1 MLNKFCSLSQ
11 KGEAVWI
18 NDVRAAFDADKNA
31 RPLTLRLT
39 YLDGS
44 VCGYDCPVPRWS
56 NAQERNFIRDYLT
69 ARIFNV
75 LSCWSGRELTVYFDT
90 NDTEMAALVEECIA
104 AFRSVPGLKKVLNV
118 AARLCR
124 GTGNAPFEM
133 KTGDIAA
140 MSELK
145 STVEKNAGQLGG
157 RLRAAVDGCA
167 HGAYCGMDVGGTDIK
182 LAVSLDGRLVAVKEY
197 DWNPAA
203 SPTAEGI
210 TEPMLRLIRL
220 MRACVIADGLPHD
233 AECVKLLTAALRRD
247 AADAEMD
254 AAIIACESAAAEL
267 PLFSGIGLSFPDVV
281 INDRILGGETPKT
294 KGMRENT
301 VLDYETEFAKLA
313 SVSESMGRYCVD
325 GVKVR
330 IINDGPMAAF
340 SAAAELA
347 QDGDAQLGESGV
359 IAHSLGTD
367 LGSGWIKADG
377 EIPAIPLELYD
388 LLLDLGS
395 AKQKEYAPEDLR
407 SVRNENSG
415 LAGVRRY
422 LGQAAAY
429 RMAQQLEPALLDGF
443 TEERGA
449 VLSIITAPEDMRKP
463 CLEHIMNAATYGD
476 EAACEIFRRVGA
488 NLAQLT
494 KEMEYLLDTG
504 TDRRFLFGRFVK
516 NESCFR
522 LIREGFAEVMPEVS
536 LIAAD
541 DGLARSGL
549 MRQLAAREDV
559 TVAQFAQ
566 AVSAIYYSRM

>member
-11 KGEAVWI
+11 NGEAVWI
-18 NDVRAAFDADKNA
+18 SDVRAAFDADKNA
-31 RPLTLRLT
+31 LSLVLRLT
-39 YLDGS
+39 CLDGS
-44 VCGYDCPVPRWS
+44 LRSYDCSVPQWS
-56 NAQERNFIRDYLT
+56 TAQERDFVKDYLI
-69 ARIFNV
+69 AHIFNV
-75 LSCWSGRELTVYFDT
+75 LSCWSGLELTLYFDT
-90 NDTEMAALVEECIA
+90 NDAELAALVEECIA
-104 AFRSVPGLKKVLNV
+104 AFKNVPGLKKVLNV

-133 KTGDIAA
+133 KIGNIAA
-140 MSELK
+140 MPAPK
-145 STVEKNAGQLGG
+145 ITAAKAAGQLGS

-167 HGAYCGMDVGGTDIK
+167 RGAYCGMDVGGTDIK
-182 LAVSLDGRLVAVKEY
+182 LAVSLDGRLIAVKEY

-210 TEPMLRLIRL
+210 TGPMLRLIRL
-220 MRACVIADGLPHD
+220 MRACVIADSMPD
-233 AECVKLLTAALRRD
+233 SADYVQQLTAALRKD
-247 AADAEMD
+247 AADAQMD
-254 AAIIACESAAAEL
+254 AAITACEATSEEL

-301 VLDYETEFAKLA
+301 TLDYETEFAKLA
-313 SVSESMGRYCVD
+313 AVGESMACYCMD
-325 GVKVR
+325 GVRVR

-347 QDGDAQLGESGV
+347 QDGDAQLGACGI

-367 LGSGWIKADG
+367 LGSGWIRADG

-395 AKQKEYAPEDLR
+395 ARQKEYAPEDLR

-429 RMAQQLEPALLDGF
+429 RIAQQLRPALLDGF
-443 TEERGA
+443 TEEHGD
-449 VLSIITAPEDMRKP
+449 VLSIITAPDDLRKP
-463 CLEHIMNAATYGD
+463 CLEHIMNAAADGD
-476 EAACEIFRRVGA
+476 EAACEVFRNVGA

-522 LIREGFAEVMPEVS
+522 LMQEGFAGVMPEMS
-536 LIAAD
+536 LIAAND
-541 DGLARSGL
+541 SLARSGL
-549 MRQLAAREDV
+549 MRQLAARNDV

-566 AVSAIYYSRM
+566 AVSAIYYSKM

>member
-1 MLNKFCSLSQ
+1 MRTVTKCAVALQATSKRALVSQ
-11 KGEAVWI
+11 FEKLEPSYRSTADTSTITPLRRVKTGAVAEFSVQRVLTCILKGYWRQITMPVALAAVWQVAPP
-18 NDVRAAFDADKNA
+18 DTF
-31 RPLTLRLT
+31 L
-39 YLDGS
+39 
-44 VCGYDCPVPRWS
+44 
-56 NAQERNFIRDYLT
+56 
-69 ARIFNV
+69 
-75 LSCWSGRELTVYFDT
+75 CW
-90 NDTEMAALVEECIA
+90 
-104 AFRSVPGLKKVLNV
+104 
-118 AARLCR
+118 
-124 GTGNAPFEM
+124 
-133 KTGDIAA
+133 
-140 MSELK
+140 
-145 STVEKNAGQLGG
+145 
-157 RLRAAVDGCA
+157 
-167 HGAYCGMDVGGTDIK
+167 
-182 LAVSLDGRLVAVKEY
+182 
-197 DWNPAA
+197 
-203 SPTAEGI
+203 
-210 TEPMLRLIRL
+210 
-220 MRACVIADGLPHD
+220 
-233 AECVKLLTAALRRD
+233 
-247 AADAEMD
+247 
-254 AAIIACESAAAEL
+254 AEL

-294 KGMRENT
+294 KGMRENKA
-301 VLDYETEFAKLA
+301 LDYEMEFAKLA
-313 SVSESMGRYCVD
+313 SVSESMGRYCMD
-325 GVKVR
+325 GIKVR

-395 AKQKEYAPEDLR
+395 ARQKEYAPEDLR

-443 TEERGA
+443 TEERGD

>member
-1 MLNKFCSLSQ
+1 M
-11 KGEAVWI
+11 
-18 NDVRAAFDADKNA
+18 
-31 RPLTLRLT
+31 
-39 YLDGS
+39 
-44 VCGYDCPVPRWS
+44 
-56 NAQERNFIRDYLT
+56 
-69 ARIFNV
+69 
-75 LSCWSGRELTVYFDT
+75 
-90 NDTEMAALVEECIA
+90 
-104 AFRSVPGLKKVLNV
+104 LNV

-133 KTGDIAA
+133 KISDIAA
-140 MSELK
+140 MPVLK
-145 STVEKNAGQLGG
+145 STVEKTAGQLGG

-167 HGAYCGMDVGGTDIK
+167 RGAYSGMDVGGTDIK
-182 LAVSLDGRLVAVKEY
+182 LAVSLDGRLLAVKEY

-210 TEPMLRLIRL
+210 TEPMLRLISL
-220 MRACVIADGLPHD
+220 MRACVIADSLPHD
-233 AECVKLLTAALRRD
+233 AECVKLLTAALRKD
-247 AADAEMD
+247 AADTEMD

-313 SVSESMGRYCVD
+313 AVGESMARFCMD
-325 GVKVR
+325 GIKVR

-347 QDGDAQLGESGV
+347 QDGDTQLGESGV

>member
-1 MLNKFCSLSQ
+1 MLSKFCSLSQ
-11 KGEAVWI
+11 KVEAVWI
-18 NDVRAAFDADKNA
+18 SDVSAAFDADKSA
-31 RPLTLRLT
+31 RPLVLRLT
-39 YLDGS
+39 CLDGS
-44 VCGYDCPVPRWS
+44 VRGYDCPVPHWS
-56 NAQERNFIRDYLT
+56 DTQERDFVKDYLT

-75 LSCWSGRELTVYFDT
+75 LSCWSGRALTVYFDKS
-90 NDTEMAALVEECIA
+90 DTELAALVEECIA

-124 GTGNAPFEM
+124 GTGSAPFEM
-133 KTGDIAA
+133 NTGDIAA
-140 MSELK
+140 MPALK
-145 STVEKNAGQLGG
+145 SAAAKAAGQLGG
-157 RLRAAVDGCA
+157 RLRAAVDSCA

-182 LAVSLDGRLVAVKEY
+182 LAASLDGRLIAVKEY

-220 MRACVIADGLPHD
+220 MRACVIADGLPND
-233 AECVKLLTAALRRD
+233 TECASLLAAALRKN

-254 AAIIACESAAAEL
+254 AAITACESAAAEL

-301 VLDYETEFAKLA
+301 ALDYEAEFSKLA
-313 SVSESMGRYCVD
+313 AVGESMAKYCEG

-395 AKQKEYAPEDLR
+395 APQKKYAPEDLR

-429 RMAQQLEPALLDGF
+429 RMAQELEPALLDGF
-443 TEERGA
+443 TEERGD
-449 VLSIITAPEDMRKP
+449 LLGIITAPEDMRKP
-463 CLEHIMNAATYGD
+463 CLEHIMNAAADGD
-476 EAACEIFRRVGA
+476 KAACEIFRRVGA

-494 KEMEYLLDTG
+494 SEIEYLLDTG
-504 TDRRFLFGRFVK
+504 TDRRFLFGRFVTD
-516 NESCFR
+516 ESCFR
-522 LIREGFAEVMPEVS
+522 LIQAGFAEVMPGVS

-541 DGLARSGL
+541 DSLARSGL
-549 MRQLAAREDV
+549 MRQLAARDDV

>member
-18 NDVRAAFDADKNA
+18 SDVRAAFDADKNA

-39 YLDGS
+39 CLDGS
-44 VCGYDCPVPRWS
+44 VRGYDCPIPQWS
-56 NAQERNFIRDYLT
+56 NAQERDFVKDYLT
-69 ARIFNV
+69 ACIFNV

-90 NDTEMAALVEECIA
+90 DNTEMAELVDECIA
-104 AFRSVPGLKKVLNV
+104 AFGSVPGFKKVLNV

-133 KTGDIAA
+133 RIGDIAA
-140 MSELK
+140 MPALRDTAIETS
-145 STVEKNAGQLGG
+145 GQLGDK
-157 RLRAAVDGCA
+157 LRVAVDGCA
-167 HGAYCGMDVGGTDIK
+167 RGAYCGMDVGGTDIK
-182 LAVSLDGRLVAVKEY
+182 LAVSLNGRLVAVKEY

-210 TEPMLRLIRL
+210 TVPMLRLIRL
-220 MRACVIADGLPHD
+220 MRACVIADGIPKD
-233 AECVKLLTAALRRD
+233 TECVSLLIAALRKD

-254 AAIIACESAAAEL
+254 AAITACEGAAAEL

-301 VLDYETEFAKLA
+301 ALDYETEFAKLA
-313 SVSESMGRYCVD
+313 AVGESMACYCMD
-325 GVKVR
+325 GIKVR

-347 QDGDAQLGESGV
+347 QDGDAELGKSGV
-359 IAHSLGTD
+359 VAHSLGTE
-367 LGSGWIKADG
+367 LGAGWIKADG

-395 AKQKEYAPEDLR
+395 AKQKMYAPEDLR

-429 RMAQQLEPALLDGF
+429 RMAQQLEPSLLNGF
-443 TEERGA
+443 TEEHGG

-463 CLEHIMNAATYGD
+463 CLEHIMNAAADGD
-476 EAACEIFRRVGA
+476 EAACEIFRRVGV

-522 LIREGFAEVMPEVS
+522 LIQEGFAEVMPEVS

>member
-11 KGEAVWI
+11 MGEAVWI

-31 RPLTLRLT
+31 RPLALRLT
-39 YLDGS
+39 CLDGS
-44 VCGYDCPVPRWS
+44 VRGYDCPVPHWS
-56 NAQERNFIRDYLT
+56 NVQERNFIRDYLT

-90 NDTEMAALVEECIA
+90 SDAELAALVKECIA
-104 AFRSVPGLKKVLNV
+104 AFGSVPGLKKVLNV
-118 AARLCR
+118 AMRLCR
-124 GTGNAPFEM
+124 STGNAPFEM
-133 KTGDIAA
+133 RTGDIAA
-140 MSELK
+140 TPELK
-145 STVEKNAGQLGG
+145 SAAAKTAGQLGG
-157 RLRAAVDGCA
+157 RLRSAVDGCTR
-167 HGAYCGMDVGGTDIK
+167 GAYCGMDVGGTDIK
-182 LAVSLDGRLVAVKEY
+182 LAASLDGRLIAVKEY

-203 SPTAEGI
+203 STTAEGI

-220 MRACVIADGLPHD
+220 MRACVIADGMPHD
-233 AECVKLLTAALRRD
+233 AECVKLLASALRKD
-247 AADAEMD
+247 AAAAEMD
-254 AAIIACESAAAEL
+254 AAIIACEDAAAKL

-301 VLDYETEFAKLA
+301 ALDYETEFAKLA
-313 SVSESMGRYCVD
+313 AVGENMAHYCKD
-325 GVKVR
+325 GVRVR

-395 AKQKEYAPEDLR
+395 ARQKEYEPEDLR

-429 RMAQQLEPALLDGF
+429 RMAQQLEPSLLNGF
-443 TEERGA
+443 TEEHGG

-463 CLEHIMNAATYGD
+463 CLEHIMNAAAGGD

-516 NESCFR
+516 NESCFK
-522 LIREGFAEVMPEVS
+522 LIQEGFAGVMPEIS
-536 LIAAD
+536 LAAAD

>member
-1 MLNKFCSLSQ
+1 
-11 KGEAVWI
+11 
-18 NDVRAAFDADKNA
+18 
-31 RPLTLRLT
+31 
-39 YLDGS
+39 
-44 VCGYDCPVPRWS
+44 
-56 NAQERNFIRDYLT
+56 
-69 ARIFNV
+69 
-75 LSCWSGRELTVYFDT
+75 
-90 NDTEMAALVEECIA
+90 MAALVEECIA
-104 AFRSVPGLKKVLNV
+104 AFRNVPGLKKVLNV

-145 STVEKNAGQLGG
+145 STAEKTAGQLGG

-167 HGAYCGMDVGGTDIK
+167 RGAYCGMDVGGTDIK
-182 LAVSLDGRLVAVKEY
+182 LAVSLDGRLIAVKEY

-233 AECVKLLTAALRRD
+233 AECLKLLAAALRKD
-247 AADAEMD
+247 AADVEMD

-313 SVSESMGRYCVD
+313 AVGESMAHFCMD
-325 GVKVR
+325 GIKVR

-347 QDGDAQLGESGV
+347 QDGDTQLGESGV

-449 VLSIITAPEDMRKP
+449 VLSIITVPEDMRKP

-522 LIREGFAEVMPEVS
+522 LIREGFAEVMPELS